1 MQQTDRVDIDTLGR
15 VDRVDTLGANG
26 VEGFGSGLAQ
36 VARLGLGPVA
46 GRLHFQL

>member
-1 MQQTDRVDIDTLGR
+1 MQQTDRVDIDTLG
-15 VDRVDTLGANG
+15 RVDTLGANG

>member
-36 VARLGLGPVA
+36 VARLAPVA

>member
-1 MQQTDRVDIDTLGR
+1 MGQT
-15 VDRVDTLGANG
+15 DRVDTLGANG

-36 VARLGLGPVA
+36 VARLGLAPVA